1 MTKEQIE
8 EVLERVRTWPIE
20 LQEDAAAMLL
30 KLEQQGTPLDNL
42 TKEDWVDLEEAL
54 AEAER
59 EQPVPDEEIKALFDR
74 YRIR

>member
-42 TKEDWVDLEEAL
+42 TKEDWVDLEDAL